1 MIGKPLILAPVAL
14 LAGLGLVLAGC
25 ATDDV
30 ASAKTSYSLGRGVAS
45 YDQLRRD
52 SEKCAADGGKIESK
66 QDGGDPAQLS
76 NYTCVISKG
85 KQRP

>member
-1 MIGKPLILAPVAL
+1 MIAKSAL
-14 LAGLGLVLAGC
+14 LVLIGLGFTVASC

-30 ASAKTSYSLGRGVAS
+30 ASAKTSYSLGRGVVS

-52 SEKCAADGGKIESK
+52 SAQCVADGGKIESK
-66 QDGGDPAQLS
+66 QDGGDPTQLS

>member
-1 MIGKPLILAPVAL
+1 MIGKVTILA
-14 LAGLGLVLAGC
+14 LAGLGLATAAC

-30 ASAKTSYSLGRGVAS
+30 APAKASYSLGRGVVS
-45 YDQLRRD
+45 YDELRRASD
-52 SEKCAADGGKIESK
+52 QCAGDGGKIESK

-85 KQRP
+85 KQRQ

>member
-1 MIGKPLILAPVAL
+1 MIGKPLILALVG
-14 LAGLGLVLAGC
+14 LAFAAAGC
-25 ATDDV
+25 ATDGV
-30 ASAKTSYSLGRGVAS
+30 APAKTSYSLGRGVAS

-52 SEKCAADGGKIESK
+52 SERCAADGGKIESK

-85 KQRP
+85 AK

>member
-1 MIGKPLILAPVAL
+1 MVGLGSILAA
-14 LAGLGLVLAGC
+14 C
-25 ATDDV
+25 ASG
-30 ASAKTSYSLGRGVAS
+30 AAPAKTSYSLGRGVVS
-45 YDQLRRD
+45 YDELRRA
-52 SEKCAADGGKIESK
+52 SEQCVADGGKIEAK

>member
-1 MIGKPLILAPVAL
+1 MIGQGHILAV
-14 LAGLGLVLAGC
+14 AGLGLVLAGC

-30 ASAKTSYSLGRGVAS
+30 AGAKSSYSLGRGTAS
-45 YDQLRRD
+45 YDELRRD
-52 SEKCAADGGKIESK
+52 SAQCVADGGKIEAK
-66 QDGGDPAQLS
+66 QDGGDPTQLS

>member
-1 MIGKPLILAPVAL
+1 MV
-14 LAGLGLVLAGC
+14 GLGAVLAAC
-25 ATDDV
+25 ASD
-30 ASAKTSYSLGRGVAS
+30 AAPAKTSYSLGRGVVS
-45 YDQLRRD
+45 YDELRRD
-52 SEKCAADGGKIESK
+52 SEKCAADGGKIEAK

>member
-1 MIGKPLILAPVAL
+1 MTSLAIIGLAATL
-14 LAGLGLVLAGC
+14 TGC

-30 ASAKTSYSLGRGVAS
+30 APPQASYSLGRGVVS
-45 YDQLRRD
+45 YDELRRASD
-52 SEKCAADGGKIESK
+52 KCASEGGKIEAK

-76 NYTCVISKG
+76 NYTCEISKG

>member
-1 MIGKPLILAPVAL
+1 MAIGVGLA
-14 LAGLGLVLAGC
+14 LAVAGC
-25 ATDDV
+25 STDDV
-30 ASAKTSYSLGRGVAS
+30 ASAPTSYSLGRGTVS

-52 SEKCAADGGKIESK
+52 SEKCAADGGKIEAK

>member
-1 MIGKPLILAPVAL
+1 MIGQPVMLALVAL
-14 LAGLGLVLAGC
+14 GLALSAC

-30 ASAKTSYSLGRGVAS
+30 ASAKSSYSLGRGVAS